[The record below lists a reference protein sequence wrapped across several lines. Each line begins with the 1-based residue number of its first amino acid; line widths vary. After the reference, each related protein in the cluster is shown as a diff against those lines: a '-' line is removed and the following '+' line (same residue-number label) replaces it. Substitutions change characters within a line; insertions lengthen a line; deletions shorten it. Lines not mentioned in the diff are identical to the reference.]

1 MLWEMFGVF
10 FKIGAFTFGGGFAM
24 LPIIQQEVVNKK
36 KWVEDEDFLDVISIA
51 QSSPGPV
58 AVNTSIYIGYKIKG
72 LTGAIAAVLGTVLP
86 SFIIILIIAMFFYQF
101 KGNAIIEKVF
111 LGIRPA
117 VVALILSALYGL
129 LRKSHFN
136 NFQLLLAI
144 ATALIIV
151 FFDINPIYMIV
162 LGIAMS
168 IVFNKNKSKKEM
180 D

>member
-24 LPIIQQEVVNKK
+24 LPIIQQEVVHKK
-36 KWVEDEDFLDVISIA
+36 NWVEDEDFLDVISIA
-51 QSSPGPV
+51 QSSPGPI

-72 LTGAIAAVLGTVLP
+72 LTGAIAAVLGTILP
-86 SFIIILIIAMFFYQF
+86 SFITILIIAMFFYQF
-101 KGNAIIEKVF
+101 KDNAIIEKVF

-136 NFQLLLAI
+136 KFQLLLSI

-151 FFDINPIYMIV
+151 FFNINPIYMII
-162 LGIAMS
+162 LGVTIS
-168 IVFNKNKSKKEM
+168 IVFNKNKSKREM